1 MLQTKKLTKKRYVF
15 WKNLSW
21 LDASVIVFFLVLAGA
36 LGFATNH
43 LSFKYKISISVVVF
57 GSLIWTMFKSKKH
70 NCRLYEL
77 LFRML
82 RHYIVHRKYTK
93 SIKSLSTEFLIPYAD
108 IIEENIVINKDGI
121 TNFSIVQIKGFNIF
135 INSDADKQIEFNR
148 LINVLNNID
157 DKITIIKTSKSM
169 DLSKNIEK
177 VNDRLAQLNKNTN
190 EVIKMYCEASKNE
203 LEILTNSDIVD
214 NYYFVIYGSNIE
226 DLKIKRQR
234 VFMQLAKT
242 KFAPK
247 FLNTKEIIELLNVI
261 FKKEIK
267 KDELETYLRQINYIN
282 EKEITLDKLL
292 APSKVEFDDK
302 RINADDEYISFQALN
317 EFSTFEIDEGWVQIL
332 FNTKSTIIW
341 NLTTL
346 TEDLKQT
353 VLDKALDIVATN
365 GDQGKSLFK
374 KSKSNIEVE
383 AIKKLIDDL
392 NISKI
397 NLFYSNFIFVNNASS
412 TFELTNLEQSNVLN
426 ALQASLII
434 NPLLFS
440 QKQGYN
446 NACLTYTD
454 KVRDALEITSENIV
468 KGWGYIN
475 SELNDRIPF
484 LFGFDYTTGA
494 PLLLDVKK
502 KDATRLY
509 SNVIITGTPGSG
521 KSTIIKKMILNH
533 LVYGDEVIVLDPQR
547 EYNELAKILGG
558 NVIELGSG
566 INTTINPL
574 QLDLIFDE
582 SISETR
588 KNIAVVAKNVKKCKE
603 FFRIM
608 LELNDLDV
616 RFLSLAL
623 NKLYKSLNFTNS
635 KTNLCTLS
643 NSDYPIID
651 DLISF
656 LNKYKFT
663 NDREKN
669 VYFESYEKITTLL
682 ISEFVDD
689 EANRTLYN
697 GHTNINFKSKFNVID
712 TYNILTKSSSSH
724 DRAALYLILSFLND
738 KIANNYFQN
747 PNGNSWITLVI
758 DEAHK
763 FIDPKNPLTLD
774 FVYDTAKTIRKY
786 RGILIQGTQ
795 NFGDFN
801 QDGISEK
808 SKLIL
813 ENIQYSIT
821 LHSNQLDL
829 DAIQKLYEN
838 RTALTEQEIQFLT
851 TAGVGQG
858 LLSINNET
866 RFEFEAHYNDFEKQ
880 LLFKNGDLTQ
890 VYEE

>member
-43 LSFKYKISISVVVF
+43 LSFKYKISISIVVF

-108 IIEENIVINKDGI
+108 IIEENIVINKDGV

-177 VNDRLAQLNKNTN
+177 VNNRLAQLNKNTN

-292 APSKVEFDDK
+292 APNKVEFDDK
-302 RINADDEYISFQALN
+302 RINVDDEYISFQALN

-365 GDQGKSLFK
+365 GEQGKSLFK

-392 NISKI
+392 NISKM
-397 NLFYSNFIFVNNASS
+397 NLFHSNFIFVNNASS

-426 ALQASLII
+426 ALQANLIM

-454 KVRDALEITSENIV
+454 KVHDALEMTSENIV

-494 PLLLDVKK
+494 PLLLNIKK

-509 SNVIITGTPGSG
+509 SNVMVTGTPGSG
-521 KSTIIKKMILNH
+521 KSTVIKKMILNH

-663 NDREKN
+663 NEREKN

-747 PNGNSWITLVI
+747 PNGNSWIALVI

-813 ENIQYSIT
+813 ENTQYSIT

-838 RTALTEQEIQFLT
+838 RTPLTEQEVQFLT

>member
-1 MLQTKKLTKKRYVF
+1 MLQTKKLSKKRYIF

-21 LDASVIVFFLVLAGA
+21 LDVTIVAIFLVLSAA

-43 LSFKYKISISVVVF
+43 LAWKYKISITIVIF
-57 GSLIWTMFKSKKH
+57 GSLVWTMFKSKKH

-82 RHYIVHRKYTK
+82 RHYTMHRKYTK
-93 SIKSLSTEFLIPYAD
+93 SIRSLSTEFLIPYSD
-108 IIEENIVINKDGI
+108 IVEENIVINKDGV
-121 TNFSIVQIKGFNIF
+121 TNFSIIQIKGFNIF
-135 INSDADKQIEFNR
+135 INSETDKQIEFNR
-148 LINVLNNID
+148 LINVLNSID

-177 VNDRLAQLNKNTN
+177 VNNRLSQLKKDTN
-190 EVIKMYCEASKNE
+190 EIIKMYCEASKSE

-214 NYYFVIYGSNIE
+214 NYYFVVYGSSIE

-234 VFMQLAKT
+234 IFMQLAKT

-247 FLNTKEIIELLNVI
+247 FLNTREIIELLNVI
-261 FKKEIK
+261 FKKQIK

-282 EKEITLDKLL
+282 EKEVTLDKLL
-292 APSKVEFDDK
+292 APEKVEFDDK
-302 RINADDEYISFQALN
+302 RINVDDEYISFQTLN
-317 EFSTFEIDEGWVQIL
+317 EFSTFEINEGWVQLL

-353 VLDKALDIVATN
+353 VLDRASDIVVTN
-365 GDQGKSLFK
+365 GEQGKSLFK

-392 NISKI
+392 NIKKM
-397 NLFYSNFIFVNNASS
+397 NLFYSNFIFINNTPS
-412 TFELTNLEQSNVLN
+412 TLELTNLEQSNVLN
-426 ALQASLII
+426 ALQANSII

-440 QKQGYN
+440 QKQAYN

-454 KVRDALEITSENIV
+454 KVRDSLEMTSENIV

-475 SELNDRIPF
+475 SELNDKTPF

-494 PLLLDVKK
+494 PLLLDIKK

-509 SNVIITGTPGSG
+509 SNVMITGTPGSG

-533 LVYGDEVIVLDPQR
+533 LIYGDEVIVLDPQR
-547 EYNELAKILGG
+547 EYNDLAKILGG

-582 SISETR
+582 NISKTR
-588 KNIAVVAKNVKKCKE
+588 KNIVVVAKNVKKCKE

-608 LELNDLDV
+608 LDLNDLDV

-623 NKLYKSLNFTNS
+623 NKLYKSLKLTESN
-635 KTNLCTLS
+635 TNLSTLS
-643 NSDYPIID
+643 NKDYPIID

-656 LNKYKFT
+656 LNNYEFNNK
-663 NDREKN
+663 REKN
-669 VYFESYEKITTLL
+669 VYFESYERITTLL

-689 EANRTLYN
+689 EGNRTLYN
-697 GHTNINFKSKFNVID
+697 GYTNINFKSKFNVID

-724 DRAALYLILSFLND
+724 DKAALHLILSFLND
-738 KIANNYFQN
+738 KIASNFFQN
-747 PNGNSWITLVI
+747 PNGNSWIALII

-763 FIDPKNPLTLD
+763 FVDPKNPLTLD

-801 QDGISEK
+801 QDGISKK

-813 ENIQYSIT
+813 ENTQYSIT

-829 DAIQKLYEN
+829 DAIQDLYKN
-838 RTALTEQEIQFLT
+838 RTALTNQEVQFLT
-851 TAGVGQG
+851 TASVGQG

-866 RFEFEAHYNDFEKQ
+866 RFEFEVYYNDIEKQ

>member
-392 NISKI
+392 NISKM

-747 PNGNSWITLVI
+747 PNGNSWIALVI

-813 ENIQYSIT
+813 ENTQYSIT

>member
-36 LGFATNH
+36 LRFATNH

-121 TNFSIVQIKGFNIF
+121 TNFSIIQIKGFNIF

-169 DLSKNIEK
+169 DLSKNIKK

-392 NISKI
+392 NISKM

-533 LVYGDEVIVLDPQR
+533 LIYGDEVIVLDPQR

-747 PNGNSWITLVI
+747 PNGNSWIALVI

-813 ENIQYSIT
+813 ENTQYSIT

>member
-36 LGFATNH
+36 LGFAPNH

-747 PNGNSWITLVI
+747 PNGNSWIALVI

>member
-1 MLQTKKLTKKRYVF
+1 MLQTKKLSKKRYIF
-15 WKNLSW
+15 WRNLSS
-21 LDASVIVFFLVLAGA
+21 LDAGMIAFFLALAGA

-43 LSFKYKISISVVVF
+43 LAFKYKISISVVVF

-77 LFRML
+77 LFKML
-82 RHYIVHRKYTK
+82 RHYTMHRKYTK
-93 SIKSLSTEFLIPYAD
+93 SIKSLSTEFLIPYSD
-108 IIEENIVINKDGI
+108 IVEENIVINKDGV
-121 TNFSIVQIKGFNIF
+121 TNFSIIQIKGFNIF
-135 INSDADKQIEFNR
+135 INSEVDKQIEFNR
-148 LINVLNNID
+148 LINVLNSID

-177 VNDRLAQLNKNTN
+177 VNNRLSQFSKDTN

-214 NYYFVIYGSNIE
+214 NYYFVIYGSSIE

-234 VFMQLAKT
+234 IFMQLAKT

-247 FLNTKEIIELLNVI
+247 FLNTREIIDLLNVI
-261 FKKEIK
+261 FKKQIK

-282 EKEITLDKLL
+282 EKEVTLDKLL
-292 APSKVEFDDK
+292 APEKVEFDDK
-302 RINADDEYISFQALN
+302 RINIDDEYISFQTLN
-317 EFSTFEIDEGWVQIL
+317 EFSTFEIDEGWVQLL

-353 VLDKALDIVATN
+353 VLDRASDIVVTN
-365 GDQGKSLFK
+365 GEQGKSLFK

-392 NISKI
+392 NIKKM
-397 NLFYSNFIFVNNASS
+397 NLFYSNFIFINNAPS
-412 TFELTNLEQSNVLN
+412 TLELTNLEQSNVLN
-426 ALQASLII
+426 ALQANSII

-440 QKQGYN
+440 QKQAYN
-446 NACLTYTD
+446 NVCLTYTD
-454 KVRDALEITSENIV
+454 KVRDSLEMTSENIV

-475 SELNDRIPF
+475 SELNDNTPF

-509 SNVIITGTPGSG
+509 SNVMITGTPGSG

-533 LVYGDEVIVLDPQR
+533 LIYGDEVIVLDPQR
-547 EYNELAKILGG
+547 EYNDLAKILGG

-582 SISETR
+582 NISKTR
-588 KNIAVVAKNVKKCKE
+588 KNIVVVAKNVKKCNE

-608 LELNDLDV
+608 LDLNDLDV

-623 NKLYKSLNFTNS
+623 NKLYKSLKFTESN
-635 KTNLCTLS
+635 TNLSTLS
-643 NSDYPIID
+643 NKDYPIID

-656 LNKYKFT
+656 LNNYEFDNK
-663 NDREKN
+663 REKN
-669 VYFESYEKITTLL
+669 VYFESYERITTLL

-724 DRAALYLILSFLND
+724 DKAALHLILSFLND
-738 KIANNYFQN
+738 KIANNFFQN
-747 PNGNSWITLVI
+747 PNGNSWITLII

-763 FIDPKNPLTLD
+763 FVDPKNPLTLD

-801 QDGISEK
+801 QDGISKK

-813 ENIQYSIT
+813 ENTQYSIT

-829 DAIQKLYEN
+829 DAIQDLYKN
-838 RTALTEQEIQFLT
+838 RTALTNQEVQFLT
-851 TAGVGQG
+851 TASVGQR

-866 RFEFEAHYNDFEKQ
+866 RFEFEVYYNDIEKQ

>member
-392 NISKI
+392 NISKM

-697 GHTNINFKSKFNVID
+697 GHTNINLKSKFNVID

-747 PNGNSWITLVI
+747 PNGNSWIALVI

-813 ENIQYSIT
+813 ENTQYSIT

>member
-1 MLQTKKLTKKRYVF
+1 MLQTKKLSKKRYVF

-21 LDASVIVFFLVLAGA
+21 LDASVIVFFLELAGA

-43 LSFKYKISISVVVF
+43 LAFKYKISISVVVF

-82 RHYIVHRKYTK
+82 RHYIMHRKYTK
-93 SIKSLSTEFLIPYAD
+93 FIKSLSTEFLIPYSD
-108 IIEENIVINKDGI
+108 IVEENIVINKDGI
-121 TNFSIVQIKGFNIF
+121 TNFSIIQIKGFNIF

-148 LINVLNNID
+148 LINVLNSID

-177 VNDRLAQLNKNTN
+177 VNNRLAQLNKNTN

-214 NYYFVIYGSNIE
+214 SYYFVIYGSNIE

-242 KFAPK
+242 KFAPR
-247 FLNTKEIIELLNVI
+247 FLNTREIIELLNVI

-267 KDELETYLRQINYIN
+267 KDELETYLRQINYIT

-292 APSKVEFDDK
+292 APDKVEFDDK
-302 RINADDEYISFQALN
+302 RINVDDEYISFQTLN
-317 EFSTFEIDEGWVQIL
+317 EFSTFEINEGWTQIL

-353 VLDKALDIVATN
+353 VLDRASDIVVTN
-365 GDQGKSLFK
+365 GEQGKSLFK

-383 AIKKLIDDL
+383 AIEKLIDDL
-392 NISKI
+392 NIKKM
-397 NLFYSNFIFVNNASS
+397 NLFYSNFIFINNAAS
-412 TFELTNLEQSNVLN
+412 TLELTNLEQSNVLN
-426 ALQASLII
+426 ALQANSII
-434 NPLLFS
+434 NPLLFC
-440 QKQGYN
+440 QKQAYN

-454 KVRDALEITSENIV
+454 KVRDSLEMTSENIV

-475 SELNDRIPF
+475 SELNDKTPF

-494 PLLLDVKK
+494 PLLLDIKK

-509 SNVIITGTPGSG
+509 SNVMITGTPGSG
-521 KSTIIKKMILNH
+521 KSTVIKKMILNH
-533 LVYGDEVIVLDPQR
+533 LIYGDEVIVLDPQR
-547 EYNELAKILGG
+547 EYNDLAKILGG

-582 SISETR
+582 NISKTR
-588 KNIAVVAKNVKKCKE
+588 KNIVVVAKNVKKCKE

-608 LELNDLDV
+608 LDLNDLDV

-623 NKLYKSLNFTNS
+623 NKLYKSLKFTESN
-635 KTNLCTLS
+635 TNLSTLS
-643 NSDYPIID
+643 NKDYPIID

-656 LNKYKFT
+656 LNNYEFDNK
-663 NDREKN
+663 REKN
-669 VYFESYEKITTLL
+669 VYFESYERITTLL

-724 DRAALYLILSFLND
+724 DKAALHLILS
-738 KIANNYFQN
+738 KIQM
-747 PNGNSWITLVI
+747 VI
-758 DEAHK
+758 HE
-763 FIDPKNPLTLD
+763 
-774 FVYDTAKTIRKY
+774 
-786 RGILIQGTQ
+786 
-795 NFGDFN
+795 
-801 QDGISEK
+801 
-808 SKLIL
+808 
-813 ENIQYSIT
+813 
-821 LHSNQLDL
+821 LHW
-829 DAIQKLYEN
+829 
-838 RTALTEQEIQFLT
+838 
-851 TAGVGQG
+851 
-858 LLSINNET
+858 
-866 RFEFEAHYNDFEKQ
+866 
-880 LLFKNGDLTQ
+880 
-890 VYEE
+890 